1 MSLLMSLTWFDVV
14 WHSVVWYG
22 IWYGVVVDV
31 PCMPSNPKLRLV
43 KPSQALVSR

>member
-1 MSLLMSLTWFDVV
+1 MYGSAWYD
-14 WHSVVWYG
+14 VVWYG
-22 IWYGVVVDV
+22 IGYGVVVDV